1 MPIEKETQE
10 KVIAEIKKTH
20 GEEKLKAVALYRILN
35 EVYSA
40 DDHFSTS
47 SCKNSYNTHC
57 KQKDLFNR
65 ALSIYKGENKFD
77 RKGIKDLEAFFTP
90 EELASPNFDENEVSA
105 AKDVWLVLFERIETL
120 NALITEEDKEILRHL
135 THVEVCK
142 IESNSDYSVEFTFAK
157 NDFFSNEKLKVEVL
171 TDEGDESG
179 ETIKEI
185 KSTEIEWAAGKDVR
199 HTEVTTKARTKKG
212 KKIPAKTKLEKKE
225 SFFWLF
231 KNHKRPEEE
240 ELEEDEEE
248 EPDEFSDT
256 NLFFQAADVL
266 TVFERDMY
274 EFAIPAMFGLEVD
287 AFKFAADFG
296 GDEAD
301 IQGMM
306 GGKEGKEAKPE
317 CKQQ

>member
-1 MPIEKETQE
+1 MPIEKETQD
-10 KVIAEIKKTH
+10 KVIAEIKKTN
-20 GEEKLKAVALYRILN
+20 GEEKLKTIALYKIIN
-35 EVYSA
+35 EVYCA

-47 SCKNSYNTHC
+47 SCKNAYNNHC

-65 ALSIYKGENKFD
+65 ALSIYKGETKFNKNCA
-77 RKGIKDLEAFFTP
+77 KDLADFFSS
-90 EELASPNFDENEVSA
+90 EELSSSDFEQCEVLA

-120 NALITEEDKEILRHL
+120 NSLITVEDKEILRFL
-135 THVEVCK
+135 IHVDVCK
-142 IESNSDYSVEFTFAK
+142 TESSNDYTVEFTFAK
-157 NDFFSNEKLKVEVL
+157 NDFFKNEKLKVEVC
-171 TDEGDESG
+171 TDDGDDSG
-179 ETIKEI
+179 ESIKEI
-185 KSTEIEWAAGKDVR
+185 KSTEIEWETGKDVR
-199 HTEVTTKARTKKG
+199 NTEVTTKAKTKKG

-231 KNHKRPEEE
+231 RNHKRPEEE

-256 NLFFQAADVL
+256 NLFFQAADIL
-266 TVFERDMY
+266 TIFEKDMY

-296 GDEAD
+296 GDQAD
-301 IQGMM
+301 IQGML
-306 GGKEGKEAKPE
+306 GPKDGKDAKPE